1 MLLDADHTTQN
12 SNVIPIGPPT
22 QERVRAY
29 VAGAGVPARLLR
41 RTLRRIG
48 CGVEVGRSALPPEV
62 SGGGYPDVFFAAD
75 EQSADALDC
84 IRAWSRVDGVAV
96 IAFQATEVVE
106 RLRLFDAG
114 ADDVW
119 PLDIAPEEAAAR
131 LRAMLRR
138 IGRDHR
144 VELFSDD
151 RQVVITR
158 NDLMVDGRSVRMT
171 RIRHH
176 LLYVLAENHPRTTGH
191 DELIEKVWGY
201 QVVGDEPGFVQTQV
215 SRLRRELEDA
225 GLPGLIRTARGVG
238 YGIGAEFAH
247 LGLVATNS
255 AVRDS
260 ARDSVA

>member
-1 MLLDADHTTQN
+1 MLINADHAN
-12 SNVIPIGPPT
+12 SYSNVVPIGAATP
-22 QERVRAY
+22 ERVRAY
-29 VAGAGVPARLLR
+29 IAGTGVPGRLLR

-48 CGVEVGRSALPPEV
+48 CGVEVGRAALPPQM
-62 SGGGYPDVFFAAD
+62 SASTYPDVFFVVD
-75 EQSADALDC
+75 EPDVDVLAC

-96 IAFQATEVVE
+96 IAFDAADVVE

-119 PLDIAPEEAAAR
+119 ALDIAPEEAAAR

-138 IGRDHR
+138 IGHDHR
-144 VELFSDD
+144 LELISSD
-151 RQVVITR
+151 REVMITR

-176 LLYVLAENHPRTTGH
+176 LLYVLVENHPRTTTH

-215 SRLRRELEDA
+215 SRLRRELEGV
-225 GLPGLIRTARGVG
+225 GLPDLIRTARGVG
-238 YGIGAEFAH
+238 YGVSPRFAH
-247 LGLVATNS
+247 LGLMPRGFA
-255 AVRDS
+255 A
-260 ARDSVA
+260 

>member
-1 MLLDADHTTQN
+1 MLFDADRAIPY
-12 SNVIPIGPPT
+12 SNVVSIGAPPP
-22 QERVRAY
+22 ERVRAY
-29 VAGAGVPARLLR
+29 VAGTGVPARLLR

-48 CGVEVGRSALPPEV
+48 CGVEVGRSSFPPEM
-62 SGGGYPDVFFAAD
+62 SGGAYPDVFFVAD
-75 EQSADALDC
+75 EPDAEALDC

-96 IAFQATEVVE
+96 IAFQATEVIE

-119 PLDIAPEEAAAR
+119 PLDIAPEEVAAR
-131 LRAMLRR
+131 LRALLRR

-144 VELFSDD
+144 VELFSAE

-201 QVVGDEPGFVQTQV
+201 QVIGDEPGFVQTQV

-225 GLPGLIRTARGVG
+225 GLSGLIRTARGVG
-238 YGIGAEFAH
+238 YGIGPEFAH
-247 LGLVATNS
+247 LGLVARNS
-255 AVRDS
+255 APGS
-260 ARDSVA
+260 SVA